1 MYYFI
6 TTKLKYHFCG
16 RMHIQLAPYPPVAH
30 AAPTASPAQ
39 RPQPCIMPSP
49 ALGDVMQAH

>member
-30 AAPTASPAQ
+30 AC
-39 RPQPCIMPSP
+39 PQPRRCAAASACMMHSP

>member
-16 RMHIQLAPYPPVAH
+16 RMHIQLAPYGGVAH
-30 AAPTASPAQ
+30 A
-39 RPQPCIMPSP
+39 RPQPCRCAAVSVCIMPSP
-49 ALGDVMQAH
+49 ALGNVMQAQ